1 MFIELAEFLR
11 CPEAHEAES
20 YCVLVPTEVV
30 DRDVRSGFVGCP
42 VCEREYPIVDGIA
55 HFETPPDTTS
65 KHPPADPGSV
75 PAADVM
81 QALVGLSGPGG
92 YVVLVGSA
100 ALAAASLGP
109 LLGDVRIVSVN
120 SPSAPPVPGTSVL
133 QADGR
138 IPLKSS
144 MARGVVVGAD
154 CATGQWLGESVRV
167 LLRGLRLVVLTAE
180 PPLDGIGGVEPMA
193 TGGGIWVGV
202 RR

>member
-11 CPEAHEAES
+11 CPEAHEVQS

-42 VCEREYPIVDGIA
+42 VCEREYPIVDGVA
-55 HFETPPDTTS
+55 HFETPPETAAEY
-65 KHPPADPGSV
+65 PPADPRSV
-75 PAADVM
+75 PAADVL
-81 QALVGLSGPGG
+81 QALLGLSGPGG
-92 YVVLVGSA
+92 HVVLVGSA

-120 SPSAPPVPGTSVL
+120 PPSASPVPGTSIL
-133 QADGR
+133 RADGR

-154 CATGQWLGESVRV
+154 CVTGQWLGEGVRV

-180 PPLDGIGGVEPMA
+180 PPLDGIGGVQPMA
-193 TGGGIWVGV
+193 TGAGIWVGV